1 MFYIN
6 EYAAGISDN
15 GKRSL
20 ITVEHPNGRIERTT
34 DLGIVKIYPKVD
46 KGAIISVGF
55 KPVKPEEERQQVEEE
70 PINWSEVVRDT
81 LAQVTTILSLVLL
94 VQRISN

>member
-1 MFYIN
+1 M
-6 EYAAGISDN
+6 
-15 GKRSL
+15 
-20 ITVEHPNGRIERTT
+20 
-34 DLGIVKIYPKVD
+34 D
-46 KGAIISVGF
+46 KGAVISVGT
-55 KPVKPEEERQQVEEE
+55 KPIKEQEEEVAVAEQE